1 MSQQLSP
8 QLRLG
13 FLQSFHF
20 VSAKPPNVEFN
31 FGGPGHG
38 APIAVPFAEHPPVPA
53 SPIAEEQYP
62 SQTPFPRNHV
72 FKMFVPKQM
81 QARQHSNG
89 TQRTSSPAIV
99 AAGPVLGLS
108 VVSTPVGIRVEPHH
122 CHAAILISRGEQR
135 KSPKYALK
143 NTRTS
148 RREAR
153 TVRAY
158 RVRGVAAWT
167 PVLKLIVAFAFARAR
182 FPAGVVRHGIRRR
195 VLVAA
200 VVKLVSRGL
209 VYGE

>member
-1 MSQQLSP
+1 MKLAGVPPLSQQLSP

-99 AAGPVLGLS
+99 AAAQCWGCQS
-108 VVSTPVGIRVEPHH
+108 S
-122 CHAAILISRGEQR
+122 
-135 KSPKYALK
+135 
-143 NTRTS
+143 
-148 RREAR
+148 AR
-153 TVRAY
+153 QLAY
-158 RVRGVAAWT
+158 TMNLMPCSYLDIER
-167 PVLKLIVAFAFARAR
+167 
-182 FPAGVVRHGIRRR
+182 
-195 VLVAA
+195 
-200 VVKLVSRGL
+200 
-209 VYGE
+209 